1 MRKKIISILYV
12 VDSCKFDVHTFCN
25 FTSRTKTMMNES
37 ETDVECGLCNTMFKK
52 VKLLRTMHAQTI
64 LKKMAQIKLVH
75 ALT

>member
-1 MRKKIISILYV
+1 
-12 VDSCKFDVHTFCN
+12 
-25 FTSRTKTMMNES
+25 MMNES

-75 ALT
+75 APT